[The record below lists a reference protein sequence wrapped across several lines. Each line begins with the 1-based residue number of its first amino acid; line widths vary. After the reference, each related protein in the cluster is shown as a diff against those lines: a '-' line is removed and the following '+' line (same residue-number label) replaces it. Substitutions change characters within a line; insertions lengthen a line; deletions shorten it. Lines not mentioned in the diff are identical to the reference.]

1 MRYRVVIMD
10 QTSSNLAA
18 NVRRVR
24 EARDLTQRQLAELSG
39 VPRPTLANIETG
51 RSNPTLNVLI
61 KVAGALGTSIEQ
73 LIAPPRS
80 AARFYPREALQ
91 RRTRGKV
98 AVRDL
103 LVEPVPGLSVERAE
117 LPTGARVK
125 AVGPG
130 SGIRQYLACEAG
142 ELEVAAD
149 GEVWRMGP
157 GDVVVTRGELGHSM
171 ANRGR
176 RRAVVYLVTAAA
188 PAGG

>member
-1 MRYRVVIMD
+1 MRYRVVTMD

-51 RSNPTLNVLI
+51 GSNPTLNVLV

-73 LIAPPRS
+73 LIGPPRS
-80 AARFYPREALQ
+80 AARFYPRETLQ
-91 RRTRGKV
+91 LRSRGKV
-98 AVRDL
+98 LVQEL

-117 LPTGARVK
+117 LPSGARVK
-125 AVGPG
+125 APGPG
-130 SGIRQYLACEAG
+130 TSVRQYVSCEAG

-157 GDVVVTRGELGHSM
+157 GDVMVTRGEVGHVVS
-171 ANRGR
+171 NRGR
-176 RRAVVYLVTAAA
+176 RRAIVYLVTTRA
-188 PAGG
+188 PSGA